1 MVMLV
6 TQCQLPR
13 MVCTSRT
20 TPATG
25 SHTKIQMLLCG
36 ILKETLAATTGKRE
50 VAVCC
55 FIGLTSFLSTA
66 LQRHVYSLLC
76 REAKCGGVNTIRRL
90 VMYHPD
96 TVNAQLH
103 TVILA
108 MLNEVSHLILL
119 YLLQSFN

>member
-25 SHTKIQMLLCG
+25 SRTKIQMLLCG

-55 FIGLTSFLSTA
+55 FIGLTSFFVHCFTETCLLFVMQGSKVRRCEHYQKTGDVSPRHSQCTA
-66 LQRHVYSLLC
+66 SY
-76 REAKCGGVNTIRRL
+76 GD
-90 VMYHPD
+90 P
-96 TVNAQLH
+96 
-103 TVILA
+103 
-108 MLNEVSHLILL
+108 SHAE
-119 YLLQSFN
+119 